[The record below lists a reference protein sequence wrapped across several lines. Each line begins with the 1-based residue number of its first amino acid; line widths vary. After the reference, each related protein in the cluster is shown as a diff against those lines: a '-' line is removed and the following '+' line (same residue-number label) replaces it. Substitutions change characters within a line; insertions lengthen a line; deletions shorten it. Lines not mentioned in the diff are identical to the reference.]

1 MKNDINKSNITFSNS
16 EIKINNNSLYIP
28 KLNEFELYNKI
39 STDSE
44 NTKLVTDIIFEE
56 HDNKNS
62 KNNKW
67 KIAITIIILVLI
79 LCVIIIVTFY
89 YLRKKRNIKKIEDK
103 NNNENINNINDK
115 NKEKENS
122 MTFDLPTEN
131 KLKKIIKFY

>member
-1 MKNDINKSNITFSNS
+1 MKNDINKSNITFANS